1 MSLFKELLEAI
12 MNSLEESERKKVEDE
27 LKSASVDEIAEDI
40 SEIVVDTV
48 GDENNAGA
56 EDDDTID
63 DAEAEGETPEAE
75 AEAEDDDAID
85 DAEAEAETPE
95 AEAEAED
102 DDAIDDAEAE
112 AETPEAEAEAEDDD
126 AIDAGDDSD
135 VDSEDGADDV
145 QAGVEAEGEA
155 PEAEAEAEA
164 ETEEVSTVDK
174 RIADIDAKLD
184 MIIQML
190 TTSGPDGTHV
200 PFVNIPGRS
209 HYHDDMDLG
218 EATRV
223 LLTGKF

>member
-63 DAEAEGETPEAE
+63 DAEAEG
-75 AEAEDDDAID
+75 
-85 DAEAEAETPE
+85 
-95 AEAEAED
+95 
-102 DDAIDDAEAE
+102 
-112 AETPEAEAEAEDDD
+112 ETPEAEAEAEDDD

>member
-135 VDSEDGADDV
+135 VDSGDGADDV

>member
-63 DAEAEGETPEAE
+63 DAEAEG
-75 AEAEDDDAID
+75 
-85 DAEAEAETPE
+85 ETPE

>member
-1 MSLFKELLEAI
+1 M
-12 MNSLEESERKKVEDE
+12 
-27 LKSASVDEIAEDI
+27 
-40 SEIVVDTV
+40 
-48 GDENNAGA
+48 
-56 EDDDTID
+56 
-63 DAEAEGETPEAE
+63 
-75 AEAEDDDAID
+75 
-85 DAEAEAETPE
+85 
-95 AEAEAED
+95 
-102 DDAIDDAEAE
+102 
-112 AETPEAEAEAEDDD
+112 
-126 AIDAGDDSD
+126 
-135 VDSEDGADDV
+135 
-145 QAGVEAEGEA
+145 EAEGEA